1 MLVSKSRVMA
11 TLLLGVM
18 CIASHVHGLPLDG
31 RTSLAPMLE
40 DVTPAVVNIRVEK
53 YKQVT
58 IIRGYWG
65 PFGQRETRKGT
76 SAGSG
81 LIVNAEDGYV
91 VTNHHVVDEAEKIVV
106 TLLDRREFEATVIGS
121 DRHTDVAVL
130 KIDATD
136 LQELEFGDSDELR
149 VGDFVVAIGNPFGFG
164 QTVTSGIVSA
174 LGRTG
179 LGIEKY
185 EDFIQTDASINPGNS
200 GGPLVDLEGNVVG
213 INTAII
219 GTTGSIGI
227 GFAIPSNMVTS
238 ILSQLIEDGQVSRGV
253 LGITYNEVT
262 PLVADINNLD
272 SLKGALI
279 HDVIEGSSADR
290 AGLKINDIIVAIDD
304 EEIVDHN
311 SLSAR
316 LGLKRVGEV
325 VKVEFVRNGSTRSVQ
340 AELTEVSDILG
351 TDVIPEFKGVV
362 LGELKSS
369 HESYRFTQ
377 SMGVVVEEVETTSSA
392 YVNGL
397 RKNDVITH
405 VNRSRV
411 ESLEQF
417 YGLVKKIEEIY
428 VIRIARKNRTH
439 PIMF

>member
-1 MLVSKSRVMA
+1 MLVSKSRVIA
-11 TLLLGVM
+11 ILLLGVM
-18 CIASHVHGLPLDG
+18 CIANHVHGLPLDG

-65 PFGQRETRKGT
+65 PFPQRETRRGT

-81 LIVNAEDGYV
+81 LIVDAENGYV

-106 TLLDRREFEATVIGS
+106 TLLDRREFEASVIGS

-136 LQELEFGDSDELR
+136 LQELEFGDSDKLR

-179 LGIEKY
+179 LGIERY

-200 GGPLVDLEGNVVG
+200 GGPLVDLEGNVIG

-253 LGITYNEVT
+253 LGLSFDPVT
-262 PLVADINNLD
+262 PIIADINNLET
-272 SLKGALI
+272 LKGALVA
-279 HDVIEGSSADR
+279 DVIEGSSADR

-304 EEIVDHN
+304 EEVVDHN
-311 SLSAR
+311 SLKAQ

-325 VKVEFVRNGSTRSVQ
+325 VKVEFVRDGSTRSVS
-340 AELTEVSDILG
+340 AELTEISDILG
-351 TDVIPEFKGVV
+351 TDVIPQFKGVV
-362 LGELKSS
+362 LGELKPS
-369 HESYRFTQ
+369 HEHYKLTQ
-377 SMGVVVEEVETTSSA
+377 GKGVVVEEVETSSNA
-392 YVNGL
+392 FVTGL
-397 RKNDVITH
+397 RKNDIITH
-405 VNRSRV
+405 VNRSRIDT
-411 ESLEQF
+411 LEQF
-417 YGLVKKIEEIY
+417 HTVVKKLEEIY
-428 VIRIARKNRTH
+428 MIRVFRKNRTY
-439 PIMF
+439 PLLF

>member
-1 MLVSKSRVMA
+1 MLGNSSRVMA
-11 TLLLGVM
+11 ILLLGVF
-18 CIASHVHGLPLDG
+18 CVAGYVHGLPLDG

-40 DVTPAVVNIRVEK
+40 DVTPAVVNIKVTK
-53 YKQVT
+53 LKQVT
-58 IIRGYWG
+58 TIRGYWG
-65 PFGQRETRKGT
+65 PFPQRETRRGT

-81 LIVNAEDGYV
+81 LIVDAEAGYV

-179 LGIEKY
+179 LGIERY

-200 GGPLVDLEGNVVG
+200 GGPLVDLEGNVIG

-238 ILSQLIEDGQVSRGV
+238 ILSQLIEHGQVSRGV
-253 LGITYNEVT
+253 LGIGVEEVT
-262 PLVADINNLD
+262 QIIADINNLE
-272 SLKGALI
+272 SLKGALVD
-279 HDVIEGSSADR
+279 DVIEGSSADR
-290 AGLKINDIIVAIDD
+290 AGLKINDVIVAIDD
-304 EEIVDHN
+304 EEVLDHN
-311 SLSAR
+311 SLIAQ

-325 VKVEFVRNGSTRSVQ
+325 VKVEFVRNGSTRSIQ

-351 TDVIPEFKGVV
+351 TDVIPQFKGVV
-362 LGELKSS
+362 LGELKPS
-369 HESYRFTQ
+369 HESYKFTQ
-377 SMGVVVEEVETTSSA
+377 EKGVVVKEVETTSSA
-392 YVNGL
+392 FVNGL

-405 VNRSRV
+405 VGRARIV
-411 ESLEQF
+411 SLEQF
-417 YGLVKKIEEIY
+417 HSVVKELEEIHM
-428 VIRIARKNRTH
+428 IRVARKNRTL
-439 PIMF
+439 PIVF